1 MLISRIYSKD
11 QSITP
16 PPLMFFWENSHR
28 RSFLKKT
35 IVLKNFAIFT
45 GKLQVWNFI
54 KNDSNTGVFLWI
66 LLIFLRKPVFKTS
79 ANRCF
84 WFFKTATEH
93 RWASVLTLLLSS
105 DNLFTGY
112 EKLTLIWVGF
122 LGFHFEVGGGVK
134 LLPCL
139 KLVRFMLETWNLV
152 RKYTHICSVRKYTC

>member
-1 MLISRIYSKD
+1 MLISRIYSKH

-16 PPLMFFWENSHR
+16 PPLMFSWENSHR

-35 IVLKNFAIFT
+35 ILKNFAIFT
-45 GKLQVWNFI
+45 GKLQAWNFI

-79 ANRCF
+79 ANGCF

-105 DNLFTGY
+105 DNLFTGS
-112 EKLTLIWVGF
+112 EQLINPN
-122 LGFHFEVGGGVK
+122 LGGLFRISFWGGGK
-134 LLPCL
+134 GKIAPLS
-139 KLVRFMLETWNLV
+139 KTR
-152 RKYTHICSVRKYTC
+152 